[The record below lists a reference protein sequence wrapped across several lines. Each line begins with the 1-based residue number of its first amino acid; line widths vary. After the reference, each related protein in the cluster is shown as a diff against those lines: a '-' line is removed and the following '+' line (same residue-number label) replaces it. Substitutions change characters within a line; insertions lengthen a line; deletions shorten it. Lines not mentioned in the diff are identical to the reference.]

1 MTRRGQ
7 PPAGLQGP
15 RRGRPALRSDPGH
28 HHRALAE
35 QWPGRCSITP
45 LGFCSNGQQVTT
57 KTFFILESHGWV
69 NQRRERTKTR
79 GNLGRAWLCCW
90 SHHSPIHPAKVVVLQ
105 DKAIG
110 KATVSEDTT
119 FIMQWPHASPRRWHL
134 SPSQAGKHS
143 CWRSGLCRG
152 MMPHHG
158 ASLYPPLSCPQRT
171 TRDGKRKRCC
181 FKDTISKELQIYS
194 ECFTGVLQT
203 RTAPGGQFS
212 PVNVMSV
219 LFRDL

>member
-7 PPAGLQGP
+7 PPAGLPGP

-79 GNLGRAWLCCW
+79 GNLGRAALLLVPPQPHTPSEGGCPPGQGHWQ
-90 SHHSPIHPAKVVVLQ
+90 SHSVRGHHDYHAMATCFSSKVAPQPIAS
-105 DKAIG
+105 G
-110 KATVSEDTT
+110 KTLLLEKWTLPGDDATSWGLTLPPSE
-119 FIMQWPHASPRRWHL
+119 L
-134 SPSQAGKHS
+134 SPKNN
-143 CWRSGLCRG
+143 
-152 MMPHHG
+152 
-158 ASLYPPLSCPQRT
+158 QRWEEKT
-171 TRDGKRKRCC
+171 ML
-181 FKDTISKELQIYS
+181 LQRH
-194 ECFTGVLQT
+194 C
-203 RTAPGGQFS
+203 
-212 PVNVMSV
+212 
-219 LFRDL
+219 